1 FRLFDI
7 LRALLPGGI
16 DGGISTSP
24 LSYKYWHSEEEV
36 GEVRRISTLH
46 MIEVAVKLYQIR
58 QEEGRVLH
66 LDIEPEP
73 DGLLEN
79 TEDVIDFY
87 QNWLIPLGKKI
98 FIKEFNLSEEAAES
112 ALKDHIRICYD
123 VCHFAVVYERPQ
135 EIFSAFKAEG
145 IKVGK
150 IQLSAALKVALSQQD
165 QERREIKK
173 MLLHFVEL

>member
-1 FRLFDI
+1 NNCYVFTLNGFPYGGFHRQVVKDKVHHPDWTTIERRDYTLRLFDI
-7 LRALLPGGI
+7 LNTLLPGGM

-58 QEEGRVLH
+58 QREGKVLH

-79 TEDVIDFY
+79 TKDVVDFY
-87 QNWLIPLGKKI
+87 RNWLIPL
-98 FIKEFNLSEEAAES
+98 
-112 ALKDHIRICYD
+112 
-123 VCHFAVVYERPQ
+123 
-135 EIFSAFKAEG
+135 
-145 IKVGK
+145 
-150 IQLSAALKVALSQQD
+150 
-165 QERREIKK
+165 
-173 MLLHFVEL
+173 